1 MSTRTNAKA
10 EILSGETTIEFTN
23 VEYRVP
29 GRDDRSVLSGISLKI
44 HQDETIALLG
54 RSGSGKTT
62 MLKLINRLRTCSSGN
77 LFVENQPVRNWDV
90 IQLRRRIGYVIQEV
104 GLFPHFTIEQN
115 VCLVP
120 GLENWPAERIKLR
133 FAEVMQL
140 VGLNPAE
147 YAGKHPRE
155 LSGGQRQRVGVARA
169 LAADPAILLMD
180 EPFGALDPV
189 TRAELQREFLAL
201 SRKVSKTTVLVTHDL
216 REALLLATRV
226 VLLDAGRIVAEAS
239 PEDFLKLDQKVARDF
254 MAASELV
261 TGAAQ

>member
-1 MSTRTNAKA
+1 
-10 EILSGETTIEFTN
+10 
-23 VEYRVP
+23 VEYRVS
-29 GRDDRSVLSGISLKI
+29 GRDERSVLSGISLKI

-62 MLKLINRLRTCSSGN
+62 MLKLINRLRTCSSGDVR
-77 LFVENQPVRNWDV
+77 VENQPVCNWDV
-90 IQLRRRIGYVIQEV
+90 IRLRRRVGYVIQEV

-226 VLLDAGRIVAEAS
+226 VLLDAGRIVAESS

-254 MAASELV
+254 IVASELV
-261 TGAAQ
+261 TGAPQ